1 MDDILKKISKLKKN
15 FLIKEKENKTAK
27 QEINKILNDIF
38 ADYKN
43 YAKYVV
49 STHFKADKLIIETKN
64 KVFASEIFIKKELI
78 LSKLKEIKIRQIII
92 R

>member
-1 MDDILKKISKLKKN
+1 MDNILKKLSKLKKN

-27 QEINKILNDIF
+27 QEINKILSDIF
-38 ADYKN
+38 VDYKN

-64 KVFASEIFIKKELI
+64 KVFASEIFIKKEQI